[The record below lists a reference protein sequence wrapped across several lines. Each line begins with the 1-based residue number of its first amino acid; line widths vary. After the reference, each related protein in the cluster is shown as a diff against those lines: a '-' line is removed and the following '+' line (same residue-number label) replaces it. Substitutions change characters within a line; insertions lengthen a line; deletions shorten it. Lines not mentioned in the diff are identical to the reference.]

1 MSGCRDCKTCTRSGI
16 GKLFMFPFSV
26 GYAILLSW
34 NIGLFIK
41 KCPQCGHALS
51 EHSKRSDGSFID

>member
-1 MSGCRDCKTCTRSGI
+1 MSGCRDCKICTRSGI
-16 GKLFMFPFSV
+16 VKFFLRPFSLF
-26 GYAILLSW
+26 YAVFLSW